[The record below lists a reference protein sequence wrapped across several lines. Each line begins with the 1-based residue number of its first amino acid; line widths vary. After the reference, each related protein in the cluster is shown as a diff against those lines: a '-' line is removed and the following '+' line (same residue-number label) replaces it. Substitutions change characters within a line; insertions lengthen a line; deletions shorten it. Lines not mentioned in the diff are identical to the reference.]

1 MMVHPFVLCLPF
13 IIGDVPIANMQKIRG
28 VAAFTGPSLLLMLV
42 MIHADFG
49 FSLTHTIL
57 QIIDF
62 LTVFLDTPIL
72 SNVVGLQGANA
83 VPQFLDYDF

>member
-1 MMVHPFVLCLPF
+1 
-13 IIGDVPIANMQKIRG
+13 
-28 VAAFTGPSLLLMLV
+28 

-62 LTVFLDTPIL
+62 LAVFLDTPIL
-72 SNVVGLQGANA
+72 SGVVGLQGADT
-83 VPQFLDYDF
+83 VPKLLDHDLKIVNGLRKFLNHSYKSAQSNNGRNEVT